1 MGDFM
6 LKAIILLILG
16 LSALAAGFL
25 TLKRELSVES
35 VSISSADEAKSEMK
49 NIFNDHGWFYLSGVA
64 LFMQIVF
71 QGFHF
76 TFEYF
81 FYAFLISSGIQSLFH
96 LFNKKELGYQV
107 CTVIVVSFLV
117 IYL

>member
-1 MGDFM
+1 MFGV
-6 LKAIILLILG
+6 IILLILG
-16 LSALAAGFL
+16 LSVLAAGFL
-25 TLKRELSVES
+25 TLKRELSIES

-64 LFMQIVF
+64 LFMQFVF
-71 QGFHF
+71 RGFHF

-81 FYAFLISSGIQSLFH
+81 FHAFLISSGIQSLFY
-96 LFNKKELGYQV
+96 LFNKKELGYKV
-107 CTVIVVSFLV
+107 CAVIVVSFLV

>member
-1 MGDFM
+1 M

-16 LSALAAGFL
+16 LSVLAAGFL
-25 TLKRELSVES
+25 TLKRELSIES

-49 NIFNDHGWFYLSGVA
+49 NIFNDHGWFNLSGIA
-64 LFMQIVF
+64 LFIQFVF
-71 QGFHF
+71 QGYQF

-81 FYAFLISSGIQSLFH
+81 FYTFLISSGIQSLFYV
-96 LFNKKELGYQV
+96 FNKKDSDYKV
-107 CTVIVVSFLV
+107 CGVIVVSFLV

>member
-1 MGDFM
+1 M
-6 LKAIILLILG
+6 LKAMILLILG

-64 LFMQIVF
+64 LFMQIVL

-81 FYAFLISSGIQSLFH
+81 FYAFLISSGIQSLFY